1 MPTQWFLHIQISP
14 LVLSLR
20 AYLSVS
26 LLVDTKDFIISA
38 EALAR
43 IRGDRLLKLYRP
55 GSSSVRN
62 TEVVHVAEAR
72 SSLDYSPPTVFR
84 SPTGHESDI

>member
-1 MPTQWFLHIQISP
+1 MPTQWFLRIQIFP

-26 LLVDTKDFIISA
+26 LLVDTKEFIISA

-43 IRGDRLLKLYRP
+43 IRGDRLLKL
-55 GSSSVRN
+55 
-62 TEVVHVAEAR
+62 
-72 SSLDYSPPTVFR
+72 
-84 SPTGHESDI
+84 